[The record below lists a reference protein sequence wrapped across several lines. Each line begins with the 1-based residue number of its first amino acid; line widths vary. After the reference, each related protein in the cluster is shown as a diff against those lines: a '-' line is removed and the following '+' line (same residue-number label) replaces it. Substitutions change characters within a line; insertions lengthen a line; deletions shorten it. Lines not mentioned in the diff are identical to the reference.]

1 MTLDAL
7 PEWLRIMRFSR
18 VVGKDKSEGSAREYY
33 SARCEIDYSDSNLQR
48 MLSAFYR
55 DVDDGGRN
63 DMIKKQHTSSPAAP
77 YPYTDCTPFRKF
89 HFENLVSEYSLRK
102 FQIGNLVSEILIR
115 NNSRSVKTCVGAVD

>member
-63 DMIKKQHTSSPAAP
+63 DMIKKQHTSSLLDISEFMTRTH
-77 YPYTDCTPFRKF
+77 YVYLCIRTDVR
-89 HFENLVSEYSLRK
+89 
-102 FQIGNLVSEILIR
+102 II
-115 NNSRSVKTCVGAVD
+115 